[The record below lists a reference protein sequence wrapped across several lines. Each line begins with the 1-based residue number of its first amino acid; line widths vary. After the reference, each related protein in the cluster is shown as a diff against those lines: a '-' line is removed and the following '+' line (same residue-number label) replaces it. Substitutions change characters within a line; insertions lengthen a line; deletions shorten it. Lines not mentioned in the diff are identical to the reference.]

1 MQEEVSANS
10 NQYRQ
15 NLQDKENQQEKYLL
29 NNLYDEIQVLNMKK
43 TNEFYFQFLILP
55 FF

>member
-15 NLQDKENQQEKYLL
+15 ILQVKENQQEISLL
-29 NNLYDEIQVLNMKK
+29 NNIYDEIQVLNIRK
-43 TNEFYFQFLILP
+43 TNDFYFQFLILP

>member
-1 MQEEVSANS
+1 MEEEVSANS

-15 NLQDKENQQEKYLL
+15 ILQDEENQQEIYLL
-29 NNLYDEIQVLNMKK
+29 NNLYDEIQELNMRK